1 MKKIIACLLV
11 LTLAIGMAACGAPAT
26 PSESAQP
33 SEPAAPS
40 ESAQPSE
47 SAVPSESAEASASA
61 GGGEKLAVP
70 DAKGMKVGVL
80 YCSLAAPAVKVFAQ
94 GIQEVMQESGAEI
107 VELDSEFDAQKQ
119 TDQMNSLIS
128 QKVDAI
134 VLNPVDGKSIIP
146 AVKKAHEEGIPVVMG
161 AMDIDESGREYVVSF
176 VGADDTDVG
185 RAAGKI
191 MIDALGEA
199 GGKVAIVEGSSGT
212 SSQLQRTAGFEEA
225 VAGSNIEIVAKL
237 PADFDKAKAM
247 TIAEDLFTK
256 YQDLKGIW
264 VHDDTMAVGVVQ
276 AMKSQGLTG
285 DDVKIVSYNGSKAG
299 ADMIKS
305 GEIIA
310 TAVQPLV
317 EEGRNSM
324 IVAINAAKGEQVE
337 AWYKDVIVP
346 LDKSNIDDYDPAL
359 LW

>member
-1 MKKIIACLLV
+1 MKKLVACLIV
-11 LTLAIGMAACGAPAT
+11 LALAVSLAACGAPAAQ
-26 PSESAQP
+26 ES
-33 SEPAAPS
+33 SAAPS
-40 ESAQPSE
+40 ESAAAPTAEASQ
-47 SAVPSESAEASASA
+47 SAAPSESAEVSASA
-61 GGGEKLAVP
+61 PAAGTLAVP

-80 YCSLAAPAVKVFAQ
+80 YCTMAAPAVKVFAQ
-94 GIQEVMQESGAEI
+94 GIQEVAQESGAEI

-134 VLNPVDGKSIIP
+134 VLNPVDGKSIVP
-146 AVKKAHEEGIPVVMG
+146 VVKKAAEAGIPVVMG
-161 AMDIDESGREYVVSF
+161 AMDIDESGREFVASF

-191 MIDALGEA
+191 MIDALGA
-199 GGKVAIVEGSSGT
+199 DGGKVAIVEGSSGT
-212 SSQLQRTAGFEEA
+212 SAQLQRTAGFEEA
-225 VAGSNIEIVAKL
+225 VADSKIEIVAKL

-256 YQDLKGIW
+256 YPDLKGIW

-276 AMKSQGLTG
+276 ALKSQGLTG

-299 ADMIKS
+299 ADMIKA
-305 GEIIA
+305 GEIVA

-324 IVAINAAKGEQVE
+324 IVAINAAKGEAVE

-346 LDKSNIDDYDPAL
+346 LDKSNIDSYDPAL